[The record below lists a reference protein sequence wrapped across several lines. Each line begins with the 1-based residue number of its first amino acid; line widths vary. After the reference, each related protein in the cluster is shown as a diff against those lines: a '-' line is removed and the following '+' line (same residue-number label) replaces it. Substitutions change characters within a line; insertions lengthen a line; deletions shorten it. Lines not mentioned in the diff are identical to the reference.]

1 MHTNGITDIL
11 VNFCFCSEHLD
22 DFEQLLDLRLFP
34 ATVKRVETVFSFELL
49 DEFHLHTLT
58 NKKAVFDYYDALQ
71 HKTNLVLPQN
81 APNCYQL
88 LIRVSHL
95 HHHLAG
101 KRRSGQSHGIDQY
114 APHRP
119 ENRTAVYCPAC
130 PEPNFN
136 IDVQE
141 IQNTPPEK
149 RHKNTLYLAVDGCHS
164 AQCLKKVKIQTMLHS
179 MRGLPILAHV
189 ISFEII
195 SKRIPENLTYE
206 SSLIL
211 KAVRM
216 QNILKFKNAVITG
229 IVSAICTQHGLFL
242 PNGVVDM
249 PKGEMFCLGDWVL
262 YHALLGRE
270 DLHHVHL
277 SYDLWCIFKVHLPD
291 RLKCWPTQ
299 FSDQNVI
306 RLLSEARS
314 CIPQLHIKGHGHMCK
329 ACYHFEYTCHV
340 GRTNRELVKTPW
352 SSEKLTGGSTHYM
365 NNGHR
370 HNTLDDFH
378 RFWNFCKVQKLGATL
393 ERQWA
398 QAQLATEDLQ
408 PQFDEFTQLFPP
420 DTLEE

>member
-1 MHTNGITDIL
+1 MMAPFKFKVPTTAQVQKEDAKARTQKRAEVNKRLNLERADEQMKVTHYTKDQRTCRHGGDPCPHSSKTFKRLTLMHTNGITDIL

-149 RHKNTLYLAVDGCHS
+149 R
-164 AQCLKKVKIQTMLHS
+164 
-179 MRGLPILAHV
+179 
-189 ISFEII
+189 
-195 SKRIPENLTYE
+195 
-206 SSLIL
+206 
-211 KAVRM
+211 
-216 QNILKFKNAVITG
+216 
-229 IVSAICTQHGLFL
+229 
-242 PNGVVDM
+242 
-249 PKGEMFCLGDWVL
+249 
-262 YHALLGRE
+262 
-270 DLHHVHL
+270 
-277 SYDLWCIFKVHLPD
+277 
-291 RLKCWPTQ
+291 
-299 FSDQNVI
+299 
-306 RLLSEARS
+306 
-314 CIPQLHIKGHGHMCK
+314 
-329 ACYHFEYTCHV
+329 
-340 GRTNRELVKTPW
+340 
-352 SSEKLTGGSTHYM
+352 
-365 NNGHR
+365 
-370 HNTLDDFH
+370 
-378 RFWNFCKVQKLGATL
+378 
-393 ERQWA
+393 
-398 QAQLATEDLQ
+398 
-408 PQFDEFTQLFPP
+408 
-420 DTLEE
+420 